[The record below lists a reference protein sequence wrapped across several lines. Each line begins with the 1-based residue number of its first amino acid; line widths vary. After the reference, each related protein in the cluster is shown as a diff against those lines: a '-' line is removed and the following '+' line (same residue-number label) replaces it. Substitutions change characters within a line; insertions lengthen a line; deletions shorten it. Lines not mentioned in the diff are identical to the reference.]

1 MKKIALLT
9 VILVLML
16 CRTAWAQNRC
26 VAVVYDNSKSMTD
39 SGQCEGINYAMQ
51 VLVGLLHQQDE
62 LYVFKMQPPNGT
74 PINLFSKQDAIQQVS
89 STYNCLATSTPFAGI
104 AGASQ
109 KLRTSTRKEKWLII
123 LSDGDI
129 TETNFHFTYPD
140 EFRQLVNQTGARII
154 FLNVNNKTSV
164 LDDYLSNTGATA
176 QTLRTQGNFT
186 EIVNTMEQIAS
197 NIMSFSK
204 GITVQN
210 QGSKVTINSP
220 VPLRRIVVLQQTSQ
234 TSGRLPAITAA
245 KAETRTL
252 TTNKSFR
259 ASKSKPGY
267 SMSGNIT
274 HLESSLGLIPKGKVD
289 IDFNGTV
296 DMARTKFLPEAAA
309 KLLPELKGNFKTV
322 QGSLYKVCDTETS
335 VTVTAK
341 LLDDNNQPL
350 DADVLKS
357 SRVVCVNETSKQKY
371 TLAYNEQTGQ
381 FTAQIPLAASKT
393 VLSVSAEYTG
403 YFNLL
408 SNIYT
413 LEKENCP
420 VSSAG
425 FDAAGGKATL
435 RALVTNLNNAPSVT
449 VMPKIYA
456 PGSNTPRTPS
466 PQELEQLEVV
476 QLNDSHLKLSIHR
489 QNGTITIKPATRIC
503 ACFTPT
509 GTENVQFE
517 LRSKSPTIK
526 VGTNNR
532 LTVEVTID
540 DDSFWAKCGPVII
553 ALLVLAV
560 LLWYLIGIIKKP
572 RFCRG
577 SEIIYTRE
585 TNIMKNRPR
594 SYPLPSP
601 FFKRYLIPYKP
612 EKQIVGG
619 IMFKA
624 GSRCSHVL
632 VAAESQNE
640 NMFIMG
646 MPVDNPGKKDMR
658 LSNGERMEVAR
669 TSVKEM
675 YEYRKLDNSNPLG

>member
-1 MKKIALLT
+1 MKKFSLFAIILLLLITHIA
-9 VILVLML
+9 
-16 CRTAWAQNRC
+16 RAQNRC
-26 VAVVYDNSKSMTD
+26 VAVVYDNSQSMTD
-39 SGQCEGINYAMQ
+39 AGQCEGINYAMQ
-51 VLVGLLHQQDE
+51 VLVGLLHKNDE

-74 PINLFSKQDAIQQVS
+74 PINLFSKQDAIKQVS
-89 STYNCLATSTPFAGI
+89 QTYNCLATSTPFAGVVS
-104 AGASQ
+104 ASG
-109 KLRTSTRKEKWLII
+109 KLKTSSRKEKWLII
-123 LSDGDI
+123 LSDGEI
-129 TETNFHFTYPD
+129 TETNFHQTYPD
-140 EFRQLVNQTGARII
+140 ELRQLVNQTGARII
-154 FLNVNNKTSV
+154 FLNVNNKLSV
-164 LDDYLSNTGATA
+164 LDDYLNNTGTTA

-186 EIVNTMEQIAS
+186 QIVNTMEQIAS

-234 TSGRLPAITAA
+234 TSGSLPAITAA

-252 TTNKSFR
+252 TTNQSYK
-259 ASKSKPGY
+259 AAKSKSGY

-274 HLESSLGLIPKGKVD
+274 HLESSLGLIPKGKVE
-289 IDFNGTV
+289 IDFSGTV
-296 DMARTKFLPEAAA
+296 DMTRTKFLPEAAA

-322 QGSLYKVCDTETS
+322 QGSLYKICDTETTI
-335 VTVTAK
+335 TVTAK

-357 SRVVCVNETSKQKY
+357 SRVVCINETSKQKY
-371 TLAYNEQTGQ
+371 TLIYNEQSGLFSVQ
-381 FTAQIPLAASKT
+381 VPLAANQT

-413 LEKENCP
+413 LQKENCP

-425 FDAAGGKATL
+425 FDAAGGKANL
-435 RALVTNLNNAPSVT
+435 RALVTNLNNAPTVT

-456 PGSNTPRTPS
+456 PGSNTPRTPT
-466 PQELEQLEVV
+466 PQEMDMLEVV
-476 QLNDSHLKLSIHR
+476 QLNNSNLKLSIHR
-489 QNGTITIKPATRIC
+489 QNGTITIKPTTRIC

-509 GTENVQFE
+509 GTDNVQFE
-517 LRSKSPTIK
+517 LRSKTPNIK
-526 VGTNNR
+526 VGANNR
-532 LTVEVTID
+532 LNVEVTID
-540 DDSFWAKCGPVII
+540 DDTFWAKCGPVII

-560 LLWYLIGIIKKP
+560 LLWYIFGIIKKP

-577 SEIIYTRE
+577 SEVIYTRE
-585 TNIMKNRPR
+585 TNLMKNKPR
-594 SYPLPSP
+594 SYPLPNP

-619 IMFKA
+619 ITFKA

-632 VAAESQNE
+632 IAAESQNE

-646 MPVDNPGKKDMR
+646 MPLDKPGKKDER

-669 TSVKEM
+669 TSVKET
-675 YEYRKLDNSNPLG
+675 YEYHKLESSNPLG